1 MMNLQEAGMGD
12 GQPKNDRSASK
23 FSLSRRQKQYWGSLA
38 VAAVLGLLMGWF
50 LDSTGSFGKDS
61 GNIFDISSSII
72 PENLAIFGSA
82 LYLISFAIIYTL
94 YHKGMDEQEER
105 AYLIAN
111 TASWYFL
118 ILAIPIW
125 WVLDRADIAPPIDGI
140 TIAIVSFVINISVWA
155 WKKFL

>member
-1 MMNLQEAGMGD
+1 MMNLQEATMGD
-12 GQPKNDRSASK
+12 DPPKNDRGTPK

-38 VAAVLGLLMGWF
+38 VAAVFGLLTGWF
-50 LDSTGSFGKDS
+50 LDSTISLGKDS
-61 GNIFDISSSII
+61 AHLFDISSSII
-72 PENLAIFGSA
+72 SKNLAIFGS
-82 LYLISFAIIYTL
+82 IIYITSFVVIFTL

-111 TASWYFL
+111 TASWYFI

-125 WVLDRADIAPPIDGI
+125 WILSRADIIPPIDGI
-140 TIAIVSFVINISVWA
+140 AIATASFIINLLVWA

>member
-1 MMNLQEAGMGD
+1 MMNLQEATMSE
-12 GQPKNDRSASK
+12 GQPKNDRGTSK
-23 FSLSRRQKQYWGSLA
+23 FSLSRRQKQYWGAMA
-38 VAAVLGLLMGWF
+38 VAAMFGLFTGWF
-50 LDSTGSFGKDS
+50 LDSTGSLGKYS
-61 GNIFDISSSII
+61 GHVFDISSSII

-82 LYLISFAIIYTL
+82 LYLISFVIIFTL

-111 TASWYFL
+111 TASWYFI

-125 WVLDRADIAPPIDGI
+125 WILDRANITPPIDGI
-140 TIAIVSFVINISVWA
+140 NIAIASFVVNLSVWA

>member
-1 MMNLQEAGMGD
+1 MMNLQEATMGD
-12 GQPKNDRSASK
+12 GQPKNDRSAAK

-50 LDSTGSFGKDS
+50 LDSTGSLEKDS

-72 PENLAIFGSA
+72 PNNIAIIGSV
-82 LYLISFAIIYTL
+82 LYFISFVIIFTL

-111 TASWYFL
+111 TASWYFI

-125 WVLDRADIAPPIDGI
+125 WILDRANITPPIDGI
-140 TIAIVSFVINISVWA
+140 AIATASFGINLSVWA